1 MIKDASLST
10 SAVVSVSNFN
20 QVSPRQVSFDIQ
32 TDETSPFLFMELA
45 DNEVK
50 DSFDIVYG
58 SNAGWFSDNNF
69 VAEGGRV
76 YSIVYSSF
84 STDISVSDL

>member
-1 MIKDASLST
+1 
-10 SAVVSVSNFN
+10 
-20 QVSPRQVSFDIQ
+20 
-32 TDETSPFLFMELA
+32 MELA

-84 STDISVSDL
+84 ATDISVSDLQARLHTRVLQNIYDQTTDITV

>member
-1 MIKDASLST
+1 
-10 SAVVSVSNFN
+10 
-20 QVSPRQVSFDIQ
+20 
-32 TDETSPFLFMELA
+32 MELA